1 MRLVVYDEMLEGK
14 KKYVLE
20 ITHDELIQVT
30 LSPRLMTLLKQI
42 DNSNCPLYVRMLGL
56 AALTKEIEE
65 IYKKSKPTDYDNET
79 PIGQQYLDGF
89 DEED

>member
-1 MRLVVYDEMLEGK
+1 MQLICYDEMLKNK
-14 KKYVLE
+14 KKYILE

-30 LSPRLMTLLKQI
+30 LSSRLMALLKQI
-42 DNSNCPLYVRMLGL
+42 ENSSYPLYVRILGL
-56 AALTKEIEE
+56 AAMVKEIEE

-89 DEED
+89 DEEG